1 MLSPSE
7 LQEVLRH
14 DFMSFAHRA
23 FRELNPQTSLLEAP
37 HLELIA
43 TKLEACRRGRI
54 RRLALLLPPRQLKS
68 HMVSIAFPA
77 WYLGHHPARHVI
89 CASYGQ
95 ELADKLARDCRRIM
109 ASLWYQPLFPTRL
122 ADRQAVHDF
131 ATTAGGSRMAT
142 SVGGVL
148 TGRGG
153 DLLIMDDVLKP
164 DEALS
169 EIRRKGVNEWYDHTL
184 LSRLNDKIAGCI
196 IIIMQR
202 LHQDDLVGHVLE
214 QEPWDLLC
222 LPAIAEED
230 QEFLIESPLGKR
242 VFRRR
247 AGTALHPEREPL
259 ATLKSIRSTIGEYH
273 FASQYQQEPMP
284 LGGAIVRTK
293 WLRYYGPED
302 LPEKFDALLQSW
314 DCANKSSELS
324 DYNVCTTWGVFDNRY
339 FLLDV
344 YRERLDYPELKR
356 KARELAELHRAHT
369 LLIEDK
375 AAGTQLI
382 QELKHEGLFGVE
394 PFSPPPGADK
404 TMRLYAQTA
413 LFENGRVL
421 LPRSAHWLHDY
432 TRELTG
438 FPGSKYDDQV
448 DSTTQALQYLKEGS
462 SSLAVWD
469 RLARNIHNLA
479 LLPYGRV

>member
-1 MLSPSE
+1 MLSAAE
-7 LQEVLRH
+7 LQRVLRC

-23 FRELNPQTSLLEAP
+23 FGELNPQTPLLVAP

-43 TKLEACRRGRI
+43 TKLEACRQDRI
-54 RRLALLLPPRQLKS
+54 RRLAILLPPRQLKS
-68 HMVSIAFPA
+68 HMASIAFPA
-77 WYLGHHPARHVI
+77 WYLGHYPGRHII

-109 ASLWYQPLFPTRL
+109 ASRWYRALFPTRL

-131 ATTAGGSRMAT
+131 ATTAQGSRMAT

-148 TGRGG
+148 TGRGA
-153 DLLIMDDVLKP
+153 DLLILDDTLKP

-169 EIRRKGVNEWYDHTL
+169 ETRRKSVNEWYDHTL
-184 LSRLNDKIAGCI
+184 LSRLNDKANGCI

-214 QEPWDLLC
+214 QEPWEVLS

-230 QEFLIESPLGKR
+230 QEYPIESPLGNR

-247 AGTALHPEREPL
+247 AGTALHPEREAL
-259 ATLKSIRSTIGEYH
+259 ATLRAIRQTIGEYN
-273 FASQYQQEPMP
+273 FASQYQQDPMP

-293 WLRYYGPED
+293 WLSYYNPD
-302 LPEKFDALLQSW
+302 ALPERFDELVQSW
-314 DCANKSSELS
+314 DCANKSTELS
-324 DYNVCTTWGVFDNRY
+324 DYSVCTTWGVFDERY

-344 YRERLDYPELKR
+344 YRERLDYPDLKR
-356 KARELAELHRAHT
+356 KARELAKRHRANT

-375 AAGTQLI
+375 ASGTQLI
-382 QELKHEGLFGVE
+382 QELKAEGVFGIK
-394 PFSPPPGADK
+394 PSSPPAGTDK
-404 TMRLYAQTA
+404 IVRLYAQTA

-421 LPRSAHWLHDY
+421 LPREAPWLADY
-432 TRELTG
+432 VKELTG

-448 DSTTQALQYLKEGS
+448 DSTTQALQYLKDHS
-462 SSLAVWD
+462 STMAVWR
-469 RLARNIHNLA
+469 RLARNT
-479 LLPYGRV
+479 